1 MVNYEIA
8 FQFKVNENNV
18 QQKIM
23 KINAK
28 EAPGKQSLLVNLK
41 QSSCRKTA
49 LKTKYSI
56 MYCSPLELHNTIH
69 TVRLLLQC
77 YR

>member
-8 FQFKVNENNV
+8 FEFKVNENNV

-28 EAPGKQSLLVNLK
+28 EAPGKKIIIS
-41 QSSCRKTA
+41 
-49 LKTKYSI
+49 
-56 MYCSPLELHNTIH
+56 
-69 TVRLLLQC
+69 
-77 YR
+77 

>member
-8 FQFKVNENNV
+8 FEFKVNENNV

-28 EAPGKQSLLVNLK
+28 EAPGKKSLLVNLK

-56 MYCSPLELHNTIH
+56 MYCSPLELRNTIH